1 MDVID
6 KFQKL
11 VALAMDTNPANIEE
25 QRTAAMR
32 AVALLVEHNLTVGGK
47 PATQFES
54 VNTKRT
60 WAPDAEFDAFWAK
73 MGNAED
79 HGYTQTDPDLPNT
92 GKAGLVKAVLDTDID
107 DDFMRKRIKAAWRA
121 LQRERARLKTWI
133 YEAEQR
139 VGKRY
144 PRPEPMDWEKD

>member
-1 MDVID
+1 MDVLD

-25 QRTAAMR
+25 QRTAAVR

-47 PATQFES
+47 PATQFEPI
-54 VNTKRT
+54 NTKRT

-73 MGNAED
+73 MGMNETPSDDSNAV
-79 HGYTQTDPDLPNT
+79 GGGGT
-92 GKAGLVKAVLDTDID
+92 GLVRAVIDTDLD
-107 DDFMRKRIKAAWRA
+107 DDFMRKRIKTAWRA

-133 YEAEQR
+133 YEAER
-139 VGKRY
+139 KVGKRY
-144 PRPEPMDWEKD
+144 PRPEPMDWEKE

>member
-1 MDVID
+1 MDIID

-11 VALAMDTNPANIEE
+11 VALAMDTNPNTIEE

-47 PATQFES
+47 PAMQFEPM
-54 VNTKRT
+54 NTKKT

-73 MGNAED
+73 MGNEAQQPD
-79 HGYTQTDPDLPNT
+79 HEGATS
-92 GKAGLVKAVLDTDID
+92 GKTGLVRAVIDTDLD
-107 DDFMRKRIKAAWRA
+107 DDFMRKRIKTAWRA

-133 YEAEQR
+133 YDAEQR

-144 PRPEPMDWEKD
+144 PRPEPMDWEKP